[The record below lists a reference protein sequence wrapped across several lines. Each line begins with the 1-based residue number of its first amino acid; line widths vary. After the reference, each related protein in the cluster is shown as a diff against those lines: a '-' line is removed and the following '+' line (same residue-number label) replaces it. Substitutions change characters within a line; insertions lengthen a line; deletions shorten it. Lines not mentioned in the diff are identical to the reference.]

1 MSTPIEGLMNEAL
14 GNLKQMIDVN
24 TIVGDVITTPDG
36 TTIIPVSKVAFGF
49 GAGGSEFGA
58 KPSGEKNERTMFGE
72 KNERTMFG
80 GGCGGGVSVK
90 PVAFL
95 VVKND
100 NIRLLPVSG
109 TISTTDRIVD
119 MIPEVLNKFNGFIS
133 DIKSK
138 SKKNKSEAHTDELT
152 NE

>member
-1 MSTPIEGLMNEAL
+1 MATQIEGLMNEAL

-36 TTIIPVSKVAFGF
+36 ATIIPVSKVSFGF
-49 GAGGSEFGA
+49 GAGGSDFNA
-58 KPSGEKNERTMFGE
+58 KPLGENA
-72 KNERTMFG
+72 ERTMFG

-100 NIRLLPVSG
+100 SIRLLPVTG
-109 TISTTDRIVD
+109 TISTVDRVVD
-119 MIPEVLNKFNGFIS
+119 MVPELLNKFNGFIS
-133 DIKSK
+133 QHKSK
-138 SKKNKSEAHTDELT
+138 EKSEEKECTE
-152 NE
+152 E

>member
-58 KPSGEKNERTMFGE
+58 KPSGEKSERTMFGE
-72 KNERTMFG
+72 KSERTMFG

-95 VVKND
+95 VVKNYS
-100 NIRLLPVSG
+100 ILLLPVSG

>member
-58 KPSGEKNERTMFGE
+58 KPSGEKNERTMFG
-72 KNERTMFG
+72 

-100 NIRLLPVSG
+100 SIRLLPVSG

-119 MIPEVLNKFNGFIS
+119 MIPEVLNKFNVFIS

-152 NE
+152 N

>member
-1 MSTPIEGLMNEAL
+1 MATPIEGLMNEAL

-49 GAGGSEFGA
+49 GAGGSEFSA
-58 KPSGEKNERTMFGE
+58 KPLSEKHDHA
-72 KNERTMFG
+72 MFG

-100 NIRLLPVSG
+100 SIRLLPVSG
-109 TISTTDRIVD
+109 SISTVDRVVD
-119 MIPEVLNKFNGFIS
+119 MIPEILHKFNSFIS
-133 DIKSK
+133 DFKF
-138 SKKNKSEAHTDELT
+138 KNKEESEDVTE
-152 NE
+152 E